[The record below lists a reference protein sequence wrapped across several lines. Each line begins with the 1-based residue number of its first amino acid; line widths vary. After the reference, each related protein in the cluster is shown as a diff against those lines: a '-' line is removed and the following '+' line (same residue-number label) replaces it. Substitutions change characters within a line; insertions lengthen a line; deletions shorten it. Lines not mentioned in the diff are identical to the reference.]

1 MSAPPPP
8 PDRGRPWRTCLDV
21 EGQDAG
27 HYHDYVNEALYKAI
41 DGEPG
46 RVLEVGC
53 ATGAFGQFL
62 KDRHPAAHV
71 TGIEAGRAAA
81 TVALTRLDRVIG
93 ARVEELDFAAEG
105 LADGAFDLVVA
116 GDVLEHLVNPWSL
129 LERLRRLLAP
139 GGRLVASIPNVRNFQ
154 VVAAL
159 ALEGRFQYVER
170 GLLDVTHLRFFT
182 FDEILVMLDDA
193 GFALETFFYTLSPAL
208 AKTFDHGR
216 GLAKSSLQYGR
227 LTLADITP
235 RELMELC
242 TEQYVVRAR
251 PKPAAA

>member
-1 MSAPPPP
+1 MSANDESPP
-8 PDRGRPWRTCLDV
+8 RQRPWRTCLDL

-27 HYHDYVNEALYKAI
+27 HYKDYMNEALYRGI

-46 RVLEVGC
+46 RVLELGC
-53 ATGAFGQFL
+53 ATGVFGKAL
-62 KDRHPAAHV
+62 KDRHPGTHV

-81 TVALTRLDRVIG
+81 QVAATRLDRVIRG
-93 ARVEELDFAAEG
+93 RIEDVDFAAEG
-105 LADGAFDLVVA
+105 IPPASLDLIVA
-116 GDVLEHLVNPWSL
+116 GDILEHLVNPWAIL
-129 LERLRRLLAP
+129 ARVRGLLAP
-139 GGRLVASIPNVRNFQ
+139 GGRVVASIPNVRNFQ

-159 ALEGRFQYVER
+159 LLDGRFQYAER

-193 GFALETFFYTLSPAL
+193 GLTLDTFLYTLSPAL
-208 AKTFDHGR
+208 TDTYDRGR
-216 GLAKSSLQYGR
+216 GQGTTSLQFGR
-227 LTLADITP
+227 LTLTDVTQ

-251 PKPAAA
+251 PKA

>member
-1 MSAPPPP
+1 M
-8 PDRGRPWRTCLDV
+8 
-21 EGQDAG
+21 
-27 HYHDYVNEALYKAI
+27 NEALYRAI

-46 RVLEVGC
+46 RVLELGC
-53 ATGAFGQFL
+53 AAGAFGKAL

-71 TGIEAGRAAA
+71 TGIEAGHAAA
-81 TVALTRLDRVIG
+81 AVALTRLDRVIC
-93 ARVEELDFAAEG
+93 ARIEELDFTAEG
-105 LADGAFDLVVA
+105 MAAGSFDLVVA
-116 GDVLEHLVNPWSL
+116 GDVLEHLVNPWGL
-129 LERLRRLLAP
+129 LERLRALLAP

-193 GFALETFFYTLSPAL
+193 GVALETFLYTLSPAM
-208 AKTFDHGR
+208 AETYDRGR
-216 GLAKSSLQYGR
+216 GLEKSTLQYGR
-227 LTLADITP
+227 LTLTDLTP

-242 TEQYVVRAR
+242 TEQFVVRAR
-251 PKPAAA
+251 PKASAAA